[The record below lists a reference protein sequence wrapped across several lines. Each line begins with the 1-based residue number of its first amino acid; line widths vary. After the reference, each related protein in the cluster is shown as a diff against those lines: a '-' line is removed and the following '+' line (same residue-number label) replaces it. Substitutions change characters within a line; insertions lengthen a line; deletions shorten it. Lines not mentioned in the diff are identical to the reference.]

1 MIQELLLT
9 TRQKAKIRN
18 VFANGMSTDIKLGKG
33 QIPKITKS
41 GGSFRSWISNLG
53 KKSQTTVAIS
63 FARDDF
69 PE

>member
-1 MIQELLLT
+1 
-9 TRQKAKIRN
+9 
-18 VFANGMSTDIKLGKG
+18 MSTDIKLGKA

-41 GGSFRSWISNLG
+41 GGSFGSWISNLG